1 MVERLM
7 DDSMNIRSRIV
18 PSWQLL
24 RHALK
29 PTLYA
34 ALDVSPQSLHSGS
47 PQLMDSIS
55 LLVGPPPSA
64 SRALN
69 QDDFDARYSFAKY
82 RKKKTNTEILRQFLI
97 GENWLLY
104 QSPNSWTQIL
114 PITTWINKYHVKDSL
129 GKDILGA
136 VYLAF
141 LLLPQA
147 IGYGVLINDV
157 RSAIFSLFIPQI
169 VYAFFGSAQHSSLG
183 ALSFTSIMVYCSLEY
198 SHSHLSSI
206 SLCCAVIQLAQ
217 FLLPLEFIFS
227 YISTSAL
234 SGFSVGLFVRI
245 VFRFLPQFLVFRGHD
260 CKSTTAVGM
269 LLPNTTND
277 VKRVLQCFY
286 AAVPCLRS
294 ADNLLIIATV
304 VAALIFILFKW
315 RLSRLLASKIGF
327 SMPHEF
333 LVLLV
338 VTLIIF
344 FFQPNQTSES
354 IAQKLDVSLPR
365 VALWQFPTWVTWL
378 DSFAISIYAMTSHMQ
393 ITKSIA
399 EEKMYKVHRKQE
411 LFCFSLISLIS
422 SMFGLLPPSSSYGS
436 SQINVES
443 SKFSLVAN
451 VLMLIPLFLMIHFG
465 APLFNALPFCAI
477 GVMIMTSFNG
487 WFSDIKLIR
496 KTFYS
501 SSWDASIAV
510 SAIACAIVFP
520 NVCTGFIAMLLMQVF
535 AVSLKV
541 QWPHMEVMAKLS
553 DSHYAEENRYEGDCL
568 DTPVRIIRLSGPLL
582 SVNCENVR
590 NELYKQAVV
599 VKGLIGIGIGT
610 RTGSLR
616 SQCPSAI
623 GPKESVTARESV
635 NLSANI
641 TIIQENDVSIAP
653 PSTDS
658 PPIVRFLVLSMNG
671 VTGIDK
677 DMLTCLSQVYGDL
690 NSENIRIL
698 LAGVPAFVRDSMEL
712 LGFYNTV
719 PRTQFYPNVQEALL
733 CARNTVLP
741 FHMSVSMNGYRDV
754 IALSCAAS
762 NADLNRQPS
771 PEAV

>member
-1 MVERLM
+1 
-7 DDSMNIRSRIV
+7 
-18 PSWQLL
+18 
-24 RHALK
+24 
-29 PTLYA
+29 
-34 ALDVSPQSLHSGS
+34 
-47 PQLMDSIS
+47 MDSIS
-55 LLVGPPPSA
+55 LLVGPPPNA
-64 SRALN
+64 TKALS
-69 QDDFDARYSFAKY
+69 QDDFDARYNFAKY
-82 RKKKTNTEILRQFLI
+82 RKKKTNSELIRQFLV
-97 GENWLLY
+97 GDNWLLY
-104 QSPNSWTQIL
+104 QAPNSWTQIL

-136 VYLAF
+136 LYLS
-141 LLLPQA
+141 LLVLPQA

-157 RSAIFSLFIPQI
+157 PAAVWSLFIPQI

-183 ALSFTSIMVYCSLEY
+183 ALSYTAIMVYASVEY
-198 SHSHLSSI
+198 SQSHLSSI
-206 SLCCAVIQLAQ
+206 SLCCALIQMMQ

-260 CKSTTAVGM
+260 CKSTTAVGL

-294 ADNLLIIATV
+294 ADTLLIIATV
-304 VAALIFILFKW
+304 VAVLIFVLFKW
-315 RLSRLLASKIGF
+315 RLSRLLGSRIGF
-327 SMPHEF
+327 SVPHEF
-333 LVLLV
+333 FVLLA
-338 VTLIIF
+338 VTLIIL
-344 FFQPNQTSES
+344 FFQPTPFTTSK
-354 IAQKLDVSLPR
+354 IDVSLPKIGVWR
-365 VALWQFPTWVTWL
+365 LPSWATLC
-378 DSFAISIYAMTSHMQ
+378 DSFAISIYTMTSHMQ

-411 LFCFSLISLIS
+411 LFCFSIISFLS
-422 SMFGLLPPSSSYGS
+422 SLFGLLPPSSSYGR
-436 SQINVES
+436 SQVNIES

-451 VLMLIPLFLMIHFG
+451 VLSLIPTILMIHFG
-465 APLFNALPFCAI
+465 SPLFSALPVCAI
-477 GVMIMTSFNG
+477 GVMIMCSFNG
-487 WFSDIKLIR
+487 WFSDLKSIR
-496 KTFYS
+496 ETFYS
-501 SSWDASIAV
+501 STWDAILAV
-510 SAIACAIVFP
+510 AALASALVFP
-520 NVCTGFIAMLLMQVF
+520 NVCTGFIFMLFCSVF

-541 QWPHMEVMAKLS
+541 QWPHMDVLAKLS
-553 DSHYAEENRYEGDCL
+553 DNHFAEENRYEGDCL
-568 DTPVRIIRLSGPLL
+568 DTPVRIIKLSGPML
-582 SVNCENVR
+582 SVNCESVR
-590 NELYKQAVV
+590 AELFKQAVV

-610 RTGSLR
+610 RTASLR

-641 TIIQENDVSIAP
+641 TIIQECDVSVTRP
-653 PSTDS
+653 PSEG
-658 PPIVRFLVLSMNG
+658 PPIVRFLVLSFNG
-671 VTGIDK
+671 VTAIDK

-690 NSENIRIL
+690 NSENIKIL
-698 LAGVPAFVRDSMEL
+698 MSGVPAFVRDSMEL

-719 PRTQFYPNVQEALL
+719 PRAQFFPNVQEALL
-733 CARNTVLP
+733 SARNTVLP

-762 NADLNRQPS
+762 NIDLNRQPS

>member
-1 MVERLM
+1 
-7 DDSMNIRSRIV
+7 
-18 PSWQLL
+18 
-24 RHALK
+24 
-29 PTLYA
+29 
-34 ALDVSPQSLHSGS
+34 
-47 PQLMDSIS
+47 MDSIS
-55 LLVGPPPSA
+55 LLVGPPPNA

-69 QDDFDARYSFAKY
+69 QDDFDTRYNFAKY
-82 RKKKTNTEILRQFLI
+82 RKKKTNTELAKQFAI
-97 GENWLLY
+97 GDNWILY
-104 QSPNSWTQIL
+104 QSPNPWTQIL
-114 PITTWINKYHVKDSL
+114 AITTWINKYHVKDSL
-129 GKDILGA
+129 GKDLIGA
-136 VYLAF
+136 LYLSL

-147 IGYGVLINDV
+147 IGFGVVINDV
-157 RSAIFSLFIPQI
+157 ASAVYSMFIPQI
-169 VYAFFGSAQHSSLG
+169 IYAFFGSAQHSSLG
-183 ALSFTSIMVYCSLEY
+183 ALSFLSIMIYCSIEY

-206 SLCCAVIQLAQ
+206 SLCCAFIQLMQ

-234 SGFSVGLFVRI
+234 SGFSVGLFIRI

-260 CKSTTAVGM
+260 CKSTSAVGI
-269 LLPNTTND
+269 LLPNTTDN

-294 ADNLLIIATV
+294 ADTILIVATV
-304 VAALIFILFKW
+304 VAAMVFIIFKW
-315 RLSRLLASKIGF
+315 RLSRFLISKIGF
-327 SMPHEF
+327 SAPHEF
-333 LVLLV
+333 FVLLT

-344 FFQPNQTSES
+344 FFQPDVASQASSRIDLS
-354 IAQKLDVSLPR
+354 IPKIGLWTLPS
-365 VALWQFPTWVTWL
+365 FNTFL

-411 LFCFSLISLIS
+411 LFCFSIISILS
-422 SMFGLLPPSSSYGS
+422 SFFGLLPPSSSYGS
-436 SQINVES
+436 SQINIES

-451 VLMLIPLFLMIHFG
+451 VLSLIPTILMVHFG
-465 APLFNALPFCAI
+465 APLFNALPICAI
-477 GVMIMTSFNG
+477 GIMVITSFNG
-487 WFSDIKLIR
+487 WFSDLKNIR
-496 KTFYS
+496 EIFYS
-501 SSWDASIAV
+501 STWDAAIAMAAIV
-510 SAIACAIVFP
+510 SALIFP
-520 NVCTGFIAMLLMQVF
+520 NVCTGFICMLFCSIF

-541 QWPHMEVMAKLS
+541 QFPNVEVLAKLS
-553 DSHYAEENRYEGDCL
+553 ESHFAEENRYEGDCL
-568 DTPVRIIRLSGPLL
+568 DTPLRIIRLSGPLL
-582 SVNCENVR
+582 SVNCESIR
-590 NELYKQAVV
+590 SELFKQAVV

-610 RTGSLR
+610 RTASLR

-623 GPKESVTARESV
+623 GPKESICARESV

-641 TIIQENDVSIAP
+641 TIIQECDVSVALP
-653 PSTDS
+653 PSEDT

-690 NSENIRIL
+690 SSENIKIL

-733 CARNTVLP
+733 SARNTVLP